1 MATANVDLI
10 DPSKIHPNPD
20 NPRMIF
26 RRQELQELQN
36 SIEQQ
41 GILVPLTLYQD
52 GRRFVLLDGERRW
65 RCARQLALHRVPA
78 IVQPKPPRI
87 QNIMMMFA
95 IHNARQDWDPLP
107 TALKLEELEK
117 ELTKARG
124 KRLNEAELAAAASLT
139 RGAVRRYR
147 KILRIP
153 KDLQQSLLKDLEDTA
168 NQQALSVDQ
177 VIEAV
182 DAADDLTAA
191 KVIAPAQTRDVIDA
205 IIGKFQ
211 NKVISNTVEPRK
223 IGKIARAV
231 RSGDLPLP
239 TARSSVKR
247 FLSRKTMSV
256 AALVLE
262 TIERGEQQKTL
273 DRGLRA
279 FEEKWLP
286 ELEKNPDLV
295 SGFQERIKELIKRLR
310 ALM

>member
-10 DPSKIHPNPD
+10 DPSKIDPNPD
-20 NPRMIF
+20 NPRLIF
-26 RRQELQELQN
+26 RLRELAELQN

-65 RCARQLALHRVPA
+65 RCARQLGLHRVPA
-78 IVQPKPPRI
+78 IVQPKPPRV

-95 IHNARQDWDPLP
+95 IHNARQDWLPLP

-124 KRLNEAELAAAASLT
+124 KRLNEAELAAAASLS

-153 KDLQQSLLKDLEDTA
+153 KDLQRSLLKDLDDMPNE
-168 NQQALSVDQ
+168 QALSVDQ

-191 KVIAPAQTRDVIDA
+191 KIVAADQTRDVIDA
-205 IIGKFQ
+205 VIEKFQ
-211 NKVISNTVEPRK
+211 HKVISNTVEPRK

-231 RSGDLPLP
+231 RSGDLPLS
-239 TARSSVKR
+239 TARASLKR
-247 FLSRKTMSV
+247 FLSRKTMTI
-256 AALVLE
+256 AALVSE
-262 TIERGEQQKTL
+262 TIERGEKQKTL

-286 ELEKNPDLV
+286 ELEKNPELASDFEV
-295 SGFQERIKELIKRLR
+295 RIKELIKRLQ
-310 ALM
+310 ALI